1 MGLVLTVPVLLLTFP
16 LTAPGPRLLLQAF
29 PGSSLGS
36 PSLPRSPGLQGR
48 PACSLPPLF
57 LGNVPPPPICTLAV
71 EARLQG
77 LLCSTVLLP
86 VPLASYSS
94 CSVVTD
100 ACSNS
105 SLLTSLGLGP
115 LAK

>member
-1 MGLVLTVPVLLLTFP
+1 MGLVPTVPVLLLTFP
-16 LTAPGPRLLLQAF
+16 LTAPGPRLLLQTF

-36 PSLPRSPGLQGR
+36 PSSVQLAS
-48 PACSLPPLF
+48 SLPGERPSSSYLHLSWKPGSKASSAPPFFF
-57 LGNVPPPPICTLAV
+57 LSLWPPTPPVLS
-71 EARLQG
+71 LQ
-77 LLCSTVLLP
+77 
-86 VPLASYSS
+86 
-94 CSVVTD
+94 D